1 MYVGFRRRVLA
12 VSSFANSLQYF
23 EIERAP
29 GRLVAARRF
38 HRETTGAIRM
48 MQEAEELRQI
58 GERMK
63 GLREACDVTAE
74 EMAEDLEVDVERYK
88 RWEATGAGVPISAVY
103 HMARKFGVEFTE
115 ILTGTAAKL
124 DTYQV
129 VRAGEGKEVDRY
141 PGYHYDDL
149 AWRMR
154 DKIMQPLEV
163 VLDPSD
169 EPAKLVTHGGQEFNL
184 VLEGTVIVTIED
196 EEFALNKGDSI
207 YFNPQLKHG
216 QRCGSVVPA
225 RFVTVIAE

>member
-1 MYVGFRRRVLA
+1 MA
-12 VSSFANSLQYF
+12 S
-23 EIERAP
+23 
-29 GRLVAARRF
+29 
-38 HRETTGAIRM
+38 
-48 MQEAEELRQI
+48 EAEELREI
-58 GERMK
+58 GQRMQF
-63 GLREACDVTAE
+63 LREACDVTVE
-74 EMAEDLEVDVERYK
+74 EMAADLDVDVERYK

-129 VRAGEGKEVDRY
+129 VRSGEGKEVDRY

-154 DKIMQPLEV
+154 DKIMQPLEG

-169 EPAKLVTHGGQEFNL
+169 EPAKLVSHGGQEFNL
-184 VLEGTVIVTIED
+184 VLEGTVIVTFDDED
-196 EEFALNKGDSI
+196 LVLHAGDSI
-207 YFNPQLKHG
+207 YFNPQHLHG
-216 QRCGSVVPA
+216 QRCGGDVPA